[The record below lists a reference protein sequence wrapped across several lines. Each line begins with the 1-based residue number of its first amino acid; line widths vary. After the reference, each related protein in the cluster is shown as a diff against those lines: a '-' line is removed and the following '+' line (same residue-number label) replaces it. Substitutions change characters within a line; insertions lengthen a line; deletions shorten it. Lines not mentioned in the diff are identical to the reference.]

1 MVPLMIGMGTILN
14 AVGILIGGAVGLTV
28 ARQIP
33 PARQAQI
40 KIVLAALTVW
50 VGLSMTWKGLNGSF
64 SQVFKQFTFVIL
76 AMMAG
81 KLLGQVIGIQRNL
94 NRLGQYAR
102 ERFAQSNPN
111 DAHGISDGFITC
123 TLLFCVGP
131 MAILGAVEDG
141 LAGNFKILAIKAAMD
156 GLATMVFVT
165 TFGWGAMLAVIP
177 VVAYQGTITLLAAQ
191 LQPYL
196 RQQELL
202 DSVNATGGLL
212 VFSLALVILELK
224 KVELADYLPSLALAP
239 LLIIWNRS
247 LSSWL
252 IVPVTFGICL
262 VGNIV
267 VAVIKKRRLAD
278 RSAASG

>member
-1 MVPLMIGMGTILN
+1 MIGTILN
-14 AVGILIGGAVGLTV
+14 AAGILLGGVAGLTV

-33 PARQAQI
+33 PARQAQV
-40 KIVLAALTVW
+40 KIILAAFTVW
-50 VGLSMTWKGLNGSF
+50 VGLSMTWKGFNGSF
-64 SQVFKQFTFVIL
+64 TQVFKQFAFVIL

-81 KLLGQVIGIQRNL
+81 KLVGQLVGIQKNL
-94 NRLGQYAR
+94 NRLGHYAK
-102 ERFAQSNPN
+102 ERFAQSSLK
-111 DAHGISDGFITC
+111 DARRTSDGFITC

-141 LAGNFKILAIKAAMD
+141 LSNNFKILAIKAAMD

-165 TFGWGAMLAVIP
+165 TFGWGVMLAVIP

-196 RQQELL
+196 QQQELL

-212 VFSLALVILELK
+212 VFSLALIILELK

-239 LLIIWNRS
+239 MLTVLNRTRS
-247 LSSWL
+247 AWF
-252 IVPVTFGICL
+252 IFAVTFGVC
-262 VGNIV
+262 VFGAIV
-267 VAVIKKRRLAD
+267 MAKLKRRRGAD
-278 RSAASG
+278 GSVKSG

>member
-1 MVPLMIGMGTILN
+1 MIGIGTLLN
-14 AVGILIGGAVGLTV
+14 AAGILLGGAAGLTV

-33 PARQAQI
+33 PARQVQVKQI
-40 KIVLAALTVW
+40 LAAFTVW
-50 VGLSMTWKGLNGSF
+50 IGLSMTWKGLNGSF
-64 SQVFKQFTFVIL
+64 TQVCKQFAFVIL

-81 KLLGQVIGIQRNL
+81 KLVGQLLGIQRNL

-102 ERFAQSNPN
+102 ERFVQSNLQ
-111 DAHGISDGFITC
+111 DAHRTSDGFITC

-141 LAGNFKILAIKAAMD
+141 VAGNYKILGIKAAMD
-156 GLATMVFVT
+156 GLATMVFVS

-196 RQQELL
+196 QQQELL

-212 VFSLALVILELK
+212 VFSLALLILEIK

-239 LLIIWNRS
+239 WLTFLNRTIPTGLL
-247 LSSWL
+247 
-252 IVPVTFGICL
+252 VTVTFGSCL
-262 VGNIV
+262 LGSIIL
-267 VAVIKKRRLAD
+267 AKFKRR
-278 RSAASG
+278 RTAAAKG